1 MARKWA
7 VEAKN
12 LKEMKLRFRDIGKV
26 IDGERLTMFQAV
38 AKGVTEAYKTA
49 ATAVRDRARYN
60 AQAKGVPRRLYSG
73 ARPAIFSFA
82 EFDASYDKKRN
93 RSALVGVRTGAPPRR
108 DDRLYVEWGNQTA
121 RKGMSLARI
130 FESGTRKGIRPTR
143 FFRSAIFATRGKVIA
158 ILTTAYRGAID
169 KINRAK

>member
-12 LKEMKLRFRDIGKV
+12 LKEMKLRFADISRT
-26 IDGERLTMFQAV
+26 IDGDRLTSLRSV
-38 AKGVTEAYKTA
+38 AKYITEAYQTA

-60 AQAKGVPRRLYSG
+60 AQTKGVPRRLFSG
-73 ARPAIFSFA
+73 SRPAIFSFA
-82 EFDASYDKKRN
+82 EFDASTDRKRN

-108 DDRLYVEWGNQTA
+108 DPRLYVEWGRQTA

-130 FESGTRKGIRPTR
+130 FESGTRRGIRPGR
-143 FFRSAIFATRGKVIA
+143 YFRSAIFATRGRVIA
-158 ILTTAYRGAID
+158 ILTTAYKNAVDRM
-169 KINRAK
+169 NRA